1 MASQPITPYQAP
13 LLLQPANNN
22 NNNNNHNDEPLLS
35 SIRHVAIAS
44 KSYRVF
50 GLDDVAWQTARD
62 DLRRYTASVGGHGS
76 DNDEGNDGN
85 ENRNNSQEEEEEQ
98 SDLLEICTAIY
109 TALQIDA
116 GGYGTAG
123 FHLVSLY
130 LFGIH
135 CIL

>member
-13 LLLQPANNN
+13 LLVTNNN
-22 NNNNNHNDEPLLS
+22 NEEDNNEGQQALLS

-62 DLRRYTASVGGHGS
+62 DLRRYTASVGHGS
-76 DNDEGNDGN
+76 DNEGND
-85 ENRNNSQEEEEEQ
+85 QHQEEQ
-98 SDLLEICTAIY
+98 SDLLEICDAIY

-123 FHLVSLY
+123 FHLVSLIS
-130 LFGIH
+130 LA
-135 CIL
+135 

>member
-13 LLLQPANNN
+13 LLVTNNN
-22 NNNNNHNDEPLLS
+22 NEEDNNEQQQQPLLS

-50 GLDDVAWQTARD
+50 GLNDAAWSTARD
-62 DLRRYTASVGGHGS
+62 DLRRYSASIAAA
-76 DNDEGNDGN
+76 DEGN
-85 ENRNNSQEEEEEQ
+85 ESKNRSSSDHEEQ
-98 SDLLEICTAIY
+98 AELLEICDAIY

-123 FHLVSLY
+123 FHLVSLISF
-130 LFGIH
+130 FGMHI
-135 CIL
+135 

>member
-1 MASQPITPYQAP
+1 MESRPITPYQAP
-13 LLLQPANNN
+13 LLLEEGNNI
-22 NNNNNHNDEPLLS
+22 EQQPLLS

-76 DNDEGNDGN
+76 DNVEGNDGT
-85 ENRNNSQEEEEEQ
+85 ENRNSSDEEQ
-98 SDLLEICTAIY
+98 SDLLEICEAIY

-123 FHLVSLY
+123 FHLVSL
-130 LFGIH
+130 
-135 CIL
+135 